1 MYPNTIVAQFN
12 PAQGMLQPKI
22 KLRGEADGTPFIDK
36 FKSWS
41 YGMLVLCIAW
51 QLIFF
56 WSAANLAAIAYVVLT
71 WGIFCLYFLNAAML
85 KGYPFSSFIIL
96 GYTATQFYFP
106 LLFITLEAKPLVFNL
121 NRPHEVFF
129 HSFMAFLVLLA
140 AHWLYRFLPKQSSR
154 GSGSYLKLAGYFK
167 APGVMQLWMMGML
180 GMSAN
185 MYVFLFSTTI
195 GTSVTGGALDKAI
208 QAFLPFSYAPYF
220 IPFAALYGA
229 DRPLAKK
236 TVSLLITFTIALF
249 IISIIRNSR
258 GAFMVGFTSIGFS
271 YLLGLLLG
279 MFPVPKIALK
289 PVLIAI
295 AGFWFITG
303 PLSDLGTAMVIVRG
317 ERNDISKSEL
327 IALTL
332 EAYKDKRAIALRRLE
347 DKAFESDWD
356 ERYLDNLFTARF
368 SNIKFND
375 ASLEQA
381 AIIGNNNPAMR
392 KFSIDYIWGALPGPL
407 LKLVK
412 PDVDKEMLYATS
424 FGDYI
429 YSLAGGGAAALGGFR
444 SGHFAGS
451 GMAAFGWSYLAIL
464 ALAIIPVFLLLDK
477 LSYTT
482 KLVSAD
488 GKYYKYKLSLS
499 MCGLIGLTSIFQ
511 FLPCE
516 SVVNPLTFLVRG
528 FVQMVLLY
536 LVIFQVTALAV
547 RLVERFKII

>member
-1 MYPNTIVAQFN
+1 MIALAEAS
-12 PAQGMLQPKI
+12 PAQGMLRPKI
-22 KLRGEADGTPFIDK
+22 KLRSEADGSQFIGK
-36 FKSWS
+36 VKIWS
-41 YGMLVLCIAW
+41 YGIMGLCIAW

-56 WSAANLAAIAYVVLT
+56 WSASNLVALGYVVLT
-71 WGIFCLYFLNAAML
+71 WGIFCVYFLNAAML
-85 KGYPFSSFIIL
+85 KNYPFSSFIIL

-106 LLFITLEAKPLVFNL
+106 LLFITLEGKPLVFNL

-140 AHWLYRFLPKQSSR
+140 AHWIYRFLPRQSDR

-167 APGVMQLWMMGML
+167 APGVTQLWMMGLL
-180 GMSAN
+180 GLAAN
-185 MYVFLFSTTI
+185 VYVFLFSTTI
-195 GTSVTGGALDKAI
+195 GTSVTGGALDKTI

-220 IPFAALYGA
+220 IPFAALYGT
-229 DRPLAKK
+229 DRPLAKQ
-236 TVSLLITFTIALF
+236 TVPLLISFTVALF

-279 MFPVPKIALK
+279 MFETPKIALK

-295 AGFWFITG
+295 VGLWFITG

-317 ERNDISKSEL
+317 ERNDIPKSEL

-392 KFSIDYIWGALPGPL
+392 KFSVDYVWGALPAPL
-407 LKLVK
+407 LKIVK

-451 GMAAFGWSYLAIL
+451 GMAAFGWWYLVILAI
-464 ALAIIPVFLLLDK
+464 AIVPAFLLFDK

-488 GKYYKYKLSLS
+488 GKYFKYKLNLS
-499 MCGLIGLTSIFQ
+499 MCGLLALTSIFQ

-516 SVVNPLTFLVRG
+516 SVVNPLTFLLRG
-528 FVQMVLLY
+528 YLQMLLLY

-547 RLVERFKII
+547 RLIERFKLI

>member
-1 MYPNTIVAQFN
+1 MYPMIDSAEAGSVQR
-12 PAQGMLQPKI
+12 MLRPKI
-22 KLRGEADGTPFIDK
+22 KLRGEADGSIFIDTVK
-36 FKSWS
+36 PWS
-41 YGMLVLCIAW
+41 YGIMSLCIAW

-56 WSAANLAAIAYVVLT
+56 WSPANLAALVYVVLA
-71 WGIFCLYFLNAAML
+71 WGIFCNYFLNAAMV
-85 KGYPFSSFIIL
+85 KSYPFSSFIVL

-106 LLFITLEAKPLVFNL
+106 LLFITLEGKPLVFNL
-121 NRPHEVFF
+121 NRPHEVFL

-140 AHWLYRFLPKQSSR
+140 AHWIYRILPRQSDR
-154 GSGSYLKLAGYFK
+154 GSGSYLRLAGYFK
-167 APGVMQLWMMGML
+167 APGALQLWMMGLL
-180 GMSAN
+180 GLVAN
-185 MYVFLFSTTI
+185 VYVFLFSTTI

-220 IPFAALYGA
+220 IPFAALYGT
-229 DRPLAKK
+229 DRPLEKK
-236 TVSLLITFTIALF
+236 TIPLLISFTVALF
-249 IISIIRNSR
+249 VISIIRNSR

-279 MFPVPKIALK
+279 VFQPPKISVK
-289 PVLIAI
+289 PLLMAV
-295 AGFWFITG
+295 AGLWFITG
-303 PLSDLGTAMVIVRG
+303 PLADLGTAMVIVRG
-317 ERNDISKSEL
+317 ERNDIPKAEL
-327 IALTL
+327 ISLTL

-347 DKAFESDWD
+347 DKSFESDWD

-392 KFSIDYIWGALPGPL
+392 KFSVDYIWGALPGPI

-429 YSLAGGGAAALGGFR
+429 YSLAGGGAAVLGGFR

-451 GMAAFGWSYLAIL
+451 GMAAFGWWYLLIL
-464 ALAIIPVFLLLDK
+464 GIAIIPAFLLLDK

-482 KLVSAD
+482 RLVSAD
-488 GKYYKYKLSLS
+488 GQYFKYKMNLS
-499 MCGLIGLTSIFQ
+499 MCGLIALTSIFQ

-516 SVVNPLTFLVRG
+516 SVVNPLTFLLRG
-528 FVQMVLLY
+528 YLQMLLLY
-536 LVIFQVTALAV
+536 LVIFQSTALAAQ
-547 RLVERFKII
+547 LIKRFKLI